1 MEPASSRPV
10 LTSLA
15 SVAFALAVLF
25 LFLAVRGI
33 WPLGGHYLEYM
44 DNGQMVYPTLKYYAS
59 ALMTGALDG
68 SFFYDV
74 NGGAGIRVSPSLPHQ
89 LLVPSTWIVVAMGD
103 SFLLKDMVWVMLA
116 DAACICLT
124 ASWFL
129 RRVFPSLPVCW
140 TVLLT
145 AGYAL
150 GGFFQ
155 TKYGFMQFLDH
166 AAMFPLFALGLY
178 QLVNGGRGWLYAVGL
193 FLLATSMYSAFMAV
207 VTGWLFAWAFTL
219 PLKGT
224 AERRVRLARVFWYTA
239 AVTLATCYYWL
250 PMMEMSRDS
259 MRSLFMT
266 PPTFF
271 ELSWPFDPPK
281 FLERLY
287 ACLPGMACAA
297 LAAVYLVY
305 GRKEAP
311 PANRGRRLFLLLL
324 AASVLPAFI
333 EPLHRAAHLWSY
345 VDFPVRFGFIPNL
358 VVASFCAWIL
368 SGGRLPQP
376 AGRRWGWGWGWSL
389 GLPVAA
395 FAVSLIVLHVTDMDL
410 VARLLPLLFFS
421 CAWLCWRHVE
431 GKRLVWSIA
440 AVMLLGLPVGAAA
453 FWKQGEEEKAAVLA
467 LNAEWLARGMDG
479 YAGLLRV
486 KDRDRLLVDNADCLG
501 PVPSIGNFRHTT
513 SISHFRFLKNLG
525 YRDEFTRTYGQG
537 GTLFSDLLLGHGFM
551 LASRPVEGMES
562 VLSREGMYLYRLPGA
577 RWGLVVPQS
586 ALGLRLDAEA
596 GVFSNLNA
604 LHAALC
610 PSAEGPL
617 YAPVEVRTERNGNFY
632 RMSVPE
638 YPGAVYGFPQT
649 DTEELRV
656 NGRAVPVMAEAQ
668 KAPGG
673 TCRTY
678 NGALELKRAGVT
690 GKTVVEGRMRRLV
703 EAPLLAAAARMPE
716 QDVPV
721 LWKGQDQ
728 YGLEAQGRG
737 GHVEVSLSAGKGE
750 ALMVPVVHDRGWK
763 ATRNGVDVP
772 VEKVGELMAVR
783 LQEGRNRVVFDY
795 YPPLLKESLFVS
807 AGTALL
813 FLLYA
818 WWARRHPES
827 QLRRVV
833 LACGY
838 RLFLCCAAVVLAAVY
853 VGSVVLFVVQ
863 SML

>member
-358 VVASFCAWIL
+358 VVASFCAWIR

-721 LWKGQDQ
+721 LGKGQDQ

>member
-25 LFLAVRGI
+25 LFLGVRGI

-44 DNGQMVYPTLKYYAS
+44 DNGQLVYPTLKYYAS
-59 ALMTGALDG
+59 ALVTGAFDG

-74 NGGAGIRVSPSLPHQ
+74 NGGAGIRVNPSLPHQ
-89 LLVPSTWIVVAMGD
+89 LLVPSTWIAVAMGD

-116 DAACICLT
+116 DVVCICLT

-129 RRVFPSLPVCW
+129 RRVFTSLPVCW

-178 QLVNGGRGWLYAVGL
+178 RLVNGGRGWLYAVGL

-305 GRKEAP
+305 GRKEALL
-311 PANRGRRLFLLLL
+311 ANRGRRLFLLLL

-368 SGGRLPQP
+368 SGGRLPEP
-376 AGRRWGWGWGWSL
+376 VGRRWGWGWSL

-395 FAVSLIVLHVTDMDL
+395 FAVSLLVLHVTDMDL
-410 VARLLPLLFFS
+410 AVRLLPLLFFA
-421 CAWLCWRHVE
+421 CAWLCWRHAE
-431 GKRLVWSIA
+431 GKRLVCSIA

-501 PVPSIGNFRHTT
+501 PVPGIGNFRHTT

-537 GTLFSDLLLGHGFM
+537 GTLFSDLLLGHGFV

-562 VLSREGMYLYRLPGA
+562 VLSREGMYLYRLPCA
-577 RWGLVVPQS
+577 RWGLVVPQG

-596 GVFSNLNA
+596 GVFSNLNT

-617 YAPVEVRTERNGNFY
+617 YAPAEVRTERNGNFY

-649 DTEELRV
+649 DTEDLRV
-656 NGRAVPVMAEAQ
+656 NGCAVPVMAEAQ
-668 KAPGG
+668 KTPGG

-678 NGALELKRAGVT
+678 NGVLELKPEGIT
-690 GKTVVEGRMRRLV
+690 GETVVEGRMRRPV

-721 LWKGQDQ
+721 LGKGQDQ

-763 ATRNGVDVP
+763 AVRNGVDVP

-795 YPPLLKESLFVS
+795 YPPLLKESLFFS
-807 AGTALL
+807 AGTAVL

-827 QLRRVV
+827 PLRRIV

>member
-166 AAMFPLFALGLY
+166 AAMFPLFARGLY
-178 QLVNGGRGWLYAVGL
+178 QLVNVGRGGLYAVGL

-721 LWKGQDQ
+721 LGKGQDQ

>member
-721 LWKGQDQ
+721 LGKGQDQ
-728 YGLEAQGRG
+728 FGLEAQGRG

>member
-1 MEPASSRPV
+1 M
-10 LTSLA
+10 
-15 SVAFALAVLF
+15 
-25 LFLAVRGI
+25 
-33 WPLGGHYLEYM
+33 
-44 DNGQMVYPTLKYYAS
+44 
-59 ALMTGALDG
+59 
-68 SFFYDV
+68 
-74 NGGAGIRVSPSLPHQ
+74 
-89 LLVPSTWIVVAMGD
+89 
-103 SFLLKDMVWVMLA
+103 
-116 DAACICLT
+116 
-124 ASWFL
+124 
-129 RRVFPSLPVCW
+129 
-140 TVLLT
+140 
-145 AGYAL
+145 
-150 GGFFQ
+150 
-155 TKYGFMQFLDH
+155 
-166 AAMFPLFALGLY
+166 
-178 QLVNGGRGWLYAVGL
+178 
-193 FLLATSMYSAFMAV
+193 
-207 VTGWLFAWAFTL
+207 
-219 PLKGT
+219 
-224 AERRVRLARVFWYTA
+224 
-239 AVTLATCYYWL
+239 
-250 PMMEMSRDS
+250 
-259 MRSLFMT
+259 
-266 PPTFF
+266 
-271 ELSWPFDPPK
+271 
-281 FLERLY
+281 
-287 ACLPGMACAA
+287 
-297 LAAVYLVY
+297 
-305 GRKEAP
+305 
-311 PANRGRRLFLLLL
+311 
-324 AASVLPAFI
+324 
-333 EPLHRAAHLWSY
+333 
-345 VDFPVRFGFIPNL
+345 
-358 VVASFCAWIL
+358 
-368 SGGRLPQP
+368 
-376 AGRRWGWGWGWSL
+376 
-389 GLPVAA
+389 AA

-721 LWKGQDQ
+721 LGKGQDQ

>member
-25 LFLAVRGI
+25 LFLGVRGI

-44 DNGQMVYPTLKYYAS
+44 DNGQLVYPTLKYYAS
-59 ALMTGALDG
+59 ALVTGAFDG

-89 LLVPSTWIVVAMGD
+89 LLVPSTWIAVAMGD

-116 DAACICLT
+116 DVVCICLT

-178 QLVNGGRGWLYAVGL
+178 RLVNGGRGWLYAVGL

-266 PPTFF
+266 LPTFF

-368 SGGRLPQP
+368 SGGRLPEP
-376 AGRRWGWGWGWSL
+376 VGRRWGWGWSL

-395 FAVSLIVLHVTDMDL
+395 FAVSLLVLHVTDMDL
-410 VARLLPLLFFS
+410 AVRLLPLLFFA
-421 CAWLCWRHVE
+421 CAWLCWRHAE
-431 GKRLVWSIA
+431 GKRLVCSIA

-501 PVPSIGNFRHTT
+501 PVPGIGNFRHTT

-537 GTLFSDLLLGHGFM
+537 GTLFSDLLLGHGFV

-562 VLSREGMYLYRLPGA
+562 VLSREGMYLYRLPCA
-577 RWGLVVPQS
+577 RWGLVVPQG

-596 GVFSNLNA
+596 GVFSNLNT

-649 DTEELRV
+649 DTEDLRV
-656 NGRAVPVMAEAQ
+656 NGCAVPVMAEAQ
-668 KAPGG
+668 KTPGG

-678 NGALELKRAGVT
+678 NGVLELKPEGIT
-690 GKTVVEGRMRRLV
+690 GETVVEGRMRRPV

-721 LWKGQDQ
+721 LGKGQDQ

-763 ATRNGVDVP
+763 AVRNGVDVP

-783 LQEGRNRVVFDY
+783 LLEGQNRVVFDY
-795 YPPLLKESLFVS
+795 YPPLLKESLFFS
-807 AGTALL
+807 AGTAVL

-827 QLRRVV
+827 PLRRIV

>member
-25 LFLAVRGI
+25 LFLGVRGI

-44 DNGQMVYPTLKYYAS
+44 DNGQLVYPTLKYYAS
-59 ALMTGALDG
+59 ALVTGAFDG

-89 LLVPSTWIVVAMGD
+89 LLVPSAWIAVAMGD

-116 DAACICLT
+116 DVVCICLT

-129 RRVFPSLPVCW
+129 RRVFTSLPVCW

-178 QLVNGGRGWLYAVGL
+178 RLVNGGRGWLYAVGL

-368 SGGRLPQP
+368 SGGRLPEP
-376 AGRRWGWGWGWSL
+376 VGRRWGWSL

-395 FAVSLIVLHVTDMDL
+395 FAVSLLVLHVTDMDL
-410 VARLLPLLFFS
+410 AVRLLPLLFFA
-421 CAWLCWRHVE
+421 CAWLCWRHAE
-431 GKRLVWSIA
+431 GKRLVCSIA

-501 PVPSIGNFRHTT
+501 PVPGIGNFRHTT

-537 GTLFSDLLLGHGFM
+537 GTLFSDLLLGHGFV

-562 VLSREGMYLYRLPGA
+562 VLSREGMYLYRLPCA
-577 RWGLVVPQS
+577 RWGLVVPQG

-596 GVFSNLNA
+596 GVFSNLNT

-617 YAPVEVRTERNGNFY
+617 YAPAEVRTERNGNFY

-649 DTEELRV
+649 DTEGLRV
-656 NGRAVPVMAEAQ
+656 NGCAVPVMAEAQ
-668 KAPGG
+668 KTPGG

-678 NGALELKRAGVT
+678 NGVLELKPEGIT
-690 GKTVVEGRMRRLV
+690 GETVVEGRMRRPV

-721 LWKGQDQ
+721 LGKGQDQ

-763 ATRNGVDVP
+763 AVRNGVDVT

-783 LQEGRNRVVFDY
+783 LLEGRNRVVFDY
-795 YPPLLKESLFVS
+795 YPPLLKESLFFS
-807 AGTALL
+807 AGTAVL

-818 WWARRHPES
+818 WWVRRHPES
-827 QLRRVV
+827 PLRRIV

>member
-25 LFLAVRGI
+25 LFLGVRGI

-44 DNGQMVYPTLKYYAS
+44 DNGQLVYPTLKYYAS
-59 ALMTGALDG
+59 ALVTGAFDG

-89 LLVPSTWIVVAMGD
+89 LLVPSTWIAVAMGD

-116 DAACICLT
+116 DVVCICLT

-178 QLVNGGRGWLYAVGL
+178 RLVNGGRGWLYAVGL

-266 PPTFF
+266 LPTFF

-305 GRKEAP
+305 GRKEALL
-311 PANRGRRLFLLLL
+311 ANRGRRLFLLLL
-324 AASVLPAFI
+324 AASVFPAFI

-368 SGGRLPQP
+368 SGGRLPEP
-376 AGRRWGWGWGWSL
+376 VGRRWGWGWSL

-395 FAVSLIVLHVTDMDL
+395 FAVSLLVLHVTDMDL
-410 VARLLPLLFFS
+410 AVRLLPLLFFA
-421 CAWLCWRHVE
+421 CAWLCWRHAE
-431 GKRLVWSIA
+431 GKRLVCSIA

-537 GTLFSDLLLGHGFM
+537 GTLFSDLLLGHGFL

-649 DTEELRV
+649 DTEDLRV
-656 NGRAVPVMAEAQ
+656 NGCAVPVMAEAQ
-668 KAPGG
+668 KTPGG

-678 NGALELKRAGVT
+678 NGVLELKPEGIT
-690 GKTVVEGRMRRLV
+690 GETVVEGRMRRPV

-721 LWKGQDQ
+721 LGKGQDQ

-763 ATRNGVDVP
+763 AVRNGVDVP

-783 LQEGRNRVVFDY
+783 LLEGQNRVVFDY
-795 YPPLLKESLFVS
+795 YPPLLKESLFFS
-807 AGTALL
+807 AGTAVL

-827 QLRRVV
+827 PLRRIV

>member
-15 SVAFALAVLF
+15 SVAFAVAVLF
-25 LFLAVRGI
+25 LFLGVRGI

-44 DNGQMVYPTLKYYAS
+44 DNGQLVYPTLKYYAS
-59 ALMTGALDG
+59 ALVTGAFDG

-74 NGGAGIRVSPSLPHQ
+74 NGGAGIRVNPSLPHQ
-89 LLVPSTWIVVAMGD
+89 LLVPSTWIAVAMGD

-116 DAACICLT
+116 DVVCICLT

-129 RRVFPSLPVCW
+129 RRVFTSLPVCW

-178 QLVNGGRGWLYAVGL
+178 RLVNGGRGWLYAVGL

-305 GRKEAP
+305 GRKEAS

-324 AASVLPAFI
+324 AASVFPAFI

-368 SGGRLPQP
+368 SGGRLPEP
-376 AGRRWGWGWGWSL
+376 VGRRWGWGWSL

-395 FAVSLIVLHVTDMDL
+395 FAVSLLVLHVTDMDL
-410 VARLLPLLFFS
+410 AVRLLPLLFFA
-421 CAWLCWRHVE
+421 CAWLCWRHAE
-431 GKRLVWSIA
+431 GKRLVCSIA

-501 PVPSIGNFRHTT
+501 PVPGIGNFRHTT

-537 GTLFSDLLLGHGFM
+537 GTLFSDLLLGHGFL

-649 DTEELRV
+649 DTEDLRV
-656 NGRAVPVMAEAQ
+656 NGCAVPVMAEAQ
-668 KAPGG
+668 KTPGG

-678 NGALELKRAGVT
+678 NGVLELKPEGIT
-690 GKTVVEGRMRRLV
+690 GETVVEGRMRRPV

-721 LWKGQDQ
+721 LGKGQDQ

-737 GHVEVSLSAGKGE
+737 GHVEVSLSAGKGG

-763 ATRNGVDVP
+763 AVRNGVDVP

-783 LQEGRNRVVFDY
+783 LLEGQNRVVFDY
-795 YPPLLKESLFVS
+795 YPPLLKESLFFS
-807 AGTALL
+807 AGTAVL

-827 QLRRVV
+827 PLRRIV

>member
-440 AVMLLGLPVGAAA
+440 AVMQLGLPVGAAA

-721 LWKGQDQ
+721 LGKGQDQ

>member
-453 FWKQGEEEKAAVLA
+453 FWRQGEEEKAAVLA

-721 LWKGQDQ
+721 LGKGQDQ

>member
-25 LFLAVRGI
+25 LFLGVRGI

-44 DNGQMVYPTLKYYAS
+44 DNGQLVYPTLKYYAS
-59 ALMTGALDG
+59 ALVTGAFDG

-89 LLVPSTWIVVAMGD
+89 LLVPSAWIAVAMGD

-116 DAACICLT
+116 DVVCICLT

-129 RRVFPSLPVCW
+129 RRVFTSLPVCW

-178 QLVNGGRGWLYAVGL
+178 RLVNGGRGWLYAVGL

-368 SGGRLPQP
+368 SGGRLPEP
-376 AGRRWGWGWGWSL
+376 VGRRWGWGWSL

-395 FAVSLIVLHVTDMDL
+395 FAVSLLVLHVTDMDL
-410 VARLLPLLFFS
+410 AVRLLPLLFFA
-421 CAWLCWRHVE
+421 CAWLCWRHAE
-431 GKRLVWSIA
+431 DKRLVCSIG

-501 PVPSIGNFRHTT
+501 PVPGIGNFRHTT

-537 GTLFSDLLLGHGFM
+537 GTLFSDLLLGHGFV

-562 VLSREGMYLYRLPGA
+562 VLSREGMYLYRLPCA
-577 RWGLVVPQS
+577 RWGLVVPQG

-596 GVFSNLNA
+596 GVFSNLNT

-617 YAPVEVRTERNGNFY
+617 YAPAEVRTERNGNFY

-649 DTEELRV
+649 DTEDLRV
-656 NGRAVPVMAEAQ
+656 NGCAVPVMAEAQ
-668 KAPGG
+668 KTPGG

-678 NGALELKRAGVT
+678 NGVLELKPEGIT
-690 GKTVVEGRMRRLV
+690 GETVVEGRMRRPV

-721 LWKGQDQ
+721 LGKGQDQ

-763 ATRNGVDVP
+763 AVRNGVDVP

-795 YPPLLKESLFVS
+795 YPPLLKESLFFS
-807 AGTALL
+807 AGTAVL

-827 QLRRVV
+827 PLRRIV

>member
-1 MEPASSRPV
+1 
-10 LTSLA
+10 
-15 SVAFALAVLF
+15 
-25 LFLAVRGI
+25 
-33 WPLGGHYLEYM
+33 
-44 DNGQMVYPTLKYYAS
+44 
-59 ALMTGALDG
+59 
-68 SFFYDV
+68 
-74 NGGAGIRVSPSLPHQ
+74 
-89 LLVPSTWIVVAMGD
+89 
-103 SFLLKDMVWVMLA
+103 
-116 DAACICLT
+116 
-124 ASWFL
+124 
-129 RRVFPSLPVCW
+129 
-140 TVLLT
+140 
-145 AGYAL
+145 
-150 GGFFQ
+150 
-155 TKYGFMQFLDH
+155 
-166 AAMFPLFALGLY
+166 
-178 QLVNGGRGWLYAVGL
+178 
-193 FLLATSMYSAFMAV
+193 
-207 VTGWLFAWAFTL
+207 
-219 PLKGT
+219 
-224 AERRVRLARVFWYTA
+224 
-239 AVTLATCYYWL
+239 
-250 PMMEMSRDS
+250 
-259 MRSLFMT
+259 
-266 PPTFF
+266 
-271 ELSWPFDPPK
+271 
-281 FLERLY
+281 
-287 ACLPGMACAA
+287 
-297 LAAVYLVY
+297 
-305 GRKEAP
+305 
-311 PANRGRRLFLLLL
+311 
-324 AASVLPAFI
+324 
-333 EPLHRAAHLWSY
+333 
-345 VDFPVRFGFIPNL
+345 
-358 VVASFCAWIL
+358 
-368 SGGRLPQP
+368 
-376 AGRRWGWGWGWSL
+376 
-389 GLPVAA
+389 
-395 FAVSLIVLHVTDMDL
+395 
-410 VARLLPLLFFS
+410 
-421 CAWLCWRHVE
+421 
-431 GKRLVWSIA
+431 
-440 AVMLLGLPVGAAA
+440 
-453 FWKQGEEEKAAVLA
+453 
-467 LNAEWLARGMDG
+467 
-479 YAGLLRV
+479 
-486 KDRDRLLVDNADCLG
+486 
-501 PVPSIGNFRHTT
+501 
-513 SISHFRFLKNLG
+513 
-525 YRDEFTRTYGQG
+525 
-537 GTLFSDLLLGHGFM
+537 
-551 LASRPVEGMES
+551 MES

-690 GKTVVEGRMRRLV
+690 GETVVEGRMRRLV

-721 LWKGQDQ
+721 LGKGQDQ
-728 YGLEAQGRG
+728 YGLEAHGRG

-807 AGTALL
+807 AGTAVL

-818 WWARRHPES
+818 WWARRHSES
-827 QLRRVV
+827 QLRRMV

>member
-721 LWKGQDQ
+721 LGKGQDQ

-853 VGSVVLFVVQ
+853 VGSVGVFVVQ

>member
-178 QLVNGGRGWLYAVGL
+178 QLVNGGR
-193 FLLATSMYSAFMAV
+193 
-207 VTGWLFAWAFTL
+207 GWLFAWAFTL

-721 LWKGQDQ
+721 LGKGQDQ

>member
-74 NGGAGIRVSPSLPHQ
+74 NGGAGIRVSPSLPPQ

-721 LWKGQDQ
+721 LGKGQDQ

>member
-287 ACLPGMACAA
+287 SCLPGMACTA

-311 PANRGRRLFLLLL
+311 PANKGRRLFLLLL

-421 CAWLCWRHVE
+421 CAWLCWRHAE

-537 GTLFSDLLLGHGFM
+537 GTLFSDLLLGHGFL

-690 GKTVVEGRMRRLV
+690 GETVVEGRMRRLV

-721 LWKGQDQ
+721 LGKGQDQ
-728 YGLEAQGRG
+728 YGLEAHGRG

-827 QLRRVV
+827 QLRRMV